1 MTAPLTA
8 PVDLL
13 SAARPVA
20 ASGAELATRAKI
32 GKAAEAF
39 EGQFLGIMLQS
50 MFEGTDAEA
59 PFGGGEGEQMFKSFL
74 TDAIAKQSVKSGGLG
89 IASVV
94 QKEMLKLQGLTDQP
108 VPPAT
113 APAQPQGTANVA

>member
-1 MTAPLTA
+1 MTSPLAA
-8 PVDLL
+8 PVDVL
-13 SAARPVA
+13 AATKPVA
-20 ASGAELATRAKI
+20 TSSAELATRAKI

-39 EGQFLGIMLQS
+39 ESQFLGIMLQS

-89 IASVV
+89 IAAVV
-94 QKEMLKLQGLTDQP
+94 QKEMLKLQGLSDQP
-108 VPPAT
+108 VTEPT
-113 APAQPQGTANVA
+113 QPQVTANAA

>member
-1 MTAPLTA
+1 MTTALTT
-8 PVDLL
+8 PVDML
-13 SAARPVA
+13 AAAKPVA
-20 ASGAELATRAKI
+20 MSSAELATRGKI

-59 PFGGGEGEQMFKSFL
+59 PFGGGQGEQMFKSFL

-94 QKEMLKLQGLTDQP
+94 QREMLKMQGLTDQP
-108 VPPAT
+108 AAT
-113 APAQPQGTANVA
+113 AQPQGAANVA